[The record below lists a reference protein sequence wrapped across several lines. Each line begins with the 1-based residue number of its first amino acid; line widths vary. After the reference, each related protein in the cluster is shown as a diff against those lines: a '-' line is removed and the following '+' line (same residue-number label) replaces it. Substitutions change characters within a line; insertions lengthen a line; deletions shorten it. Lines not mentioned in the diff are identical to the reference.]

1 MEALFHSLMFY
12 LDSFFRPLHVAFQ
25 TSPGGTLLFLGLI
38 GVVFYAMG
46 RSGKGSDLSSVEL
59 AQTTQK
65 LEGVFGKLQRMES
78 TLNDLRTESIRN
90 AEYIKRELFKIKS
103 SGGGGEGGTGGSE
116 PDPFDYS
123 GEDDGGFG
131 AAEQPAEQE
140 ETEQALTS
148 KLKTFRLGLFGKIK
162 SLFSGKPSISDDE
175 LEELEALLIS
185 TDMGVDTAREC
196 IKLLKEREDFSAE
209 DVMSVLKEIVQREI
223 QKPKGV
229 GEPLAKLND
238 GIKVVLVVGVNGVGK
253 TTTTAK
259 LAKKL
264 KAQGCKVLMVA
275 GDTFR
280 AAAVSQLKAWGERL
294 DIPVVFGSENAK
306 PQTVVFDAMKEAQ
319 DKQIDVVLIDTAGR
333 LHNKSHLMQELE
345 GIKNIV
351 SKHTE
356 ALESILV
363 VDGSS
368 GQNALLQA
376 KEFNEAT
383 PLSGVVVTKLDGTPK
398 GGIAVAIARELGI
411 PLRYIGVGES
421 AEDLRSVDPVE
432 FVDAMFSTK
441 DVELSAH
448 AKTRIEK
455 REAELIQ

>member
-1 MEALFHSLMFY
+1 
-12 LDSFFRPLHVAFQ
+12 
-25 TSPGGTLLFLGLI
+25 
-38 GVVFYAMG
+38 MG
-46 RSGKGSDLSSVEL
+46 RSGRGSDLSSVEL
-59 AQTTQK
+59 AQTTKK
-65 LEGVFGKLQRMES
+65 LDGVFGKLQRMES

-90 AEYIKRELFKIKS
+90 AEHIKREIFKIKIKS
-103 SGGGGEGGTGGSE
+103 SGGEGEGGTGGGD

-131 AAEQPAEQE
+131 ASEQYTEQE
-140 ETEQALTS
+140 DTEEALSS
-148 KLKTFRLGLFGKIK
+148 KLKTFRLGLFGKIRN
-162 SLFSGKPSISDDE
+162 LFLGKPSISDDE

-196 IKLLKEREDFSAE
+196 IKLLKERNDFSAE
-209 DVMSVLKEIVQREI
+209 DVMDVLKEIVQREI

-229 GEPLAKLND
+229 GEPIVKLND
-238 GIKVVLVVGVNGVGK
+238 GIKVVLLVGVNGVGK

-259 LAKKL
+259 LAQKL

-275 GDTFR
+275 ADTFR

-294 DIPVVFGSENAK
+294 DIPVVFGPENSK
-306 PQTVVFDAMKEAQ
+306 PQTVVFDAMKEAEE
-319 DKQIDVVLIDTAGR
+319 KQIDVVLIDTAGR
-333 LHNKSHLMQELE
+333 LHNKSHLMQELK

-351 SKHTE
+351 HKYTE
-356 ALESILV
+356 SLESLLV
-363 VDGSS
+363 LDGSS
-368 GQNALLQA
+368 GQNALMQA
-376 KEFNEAT
+376 REFNEVT

-421 AEDLRSVDPVE
+421 AEDLRTLDPVE

-455 REAELIQ
+455 RQTEVVQ